1 MLRGRLGTA
10 RWAGALSMTAK
21 GPRKEAAAA
30 RQTEQDSML
39 VLVGVGAQEAASIA
53 SIVERSG
60 DGPFASAR
68 VVRLGPAQLGLAMQ
82 DALALGA
89 VAVPGDAA
97 RAAAAG
103 EAGEAEEAEEAEGA
117 GGGRGRLILMFGAAA
132 IDEDAHEAFLE
143 MLDEEEGDDIL
154 LAPAARPAHQQGA
167 CVCVCVCA
175 RARVCVCVC
184 VCVRAFSRAGAP
196 ARENQV
202 HLTLLWAGIHADEL
216 VMADIV
222 DSTLQGALLMIVGV
236 HGSFR
241 FTTLALQVLRNA

>member
-1 MLRGRLGTA
+1 MLRGRVGTA
-10 RWAGALSMTAK
+10 RWAGALSMTAE

-53 SIVERSG
+53 SIVEKSG

-97 RAAAAG
+97 SAAAAG
-103 EAGEAEEAEEAEGA
+103 EAGEAEGT

-167 CVCVCVCA
+167 CVCVCVCVCA
-175 RARVCVCVC
+175 RAFVCVCVC
-184 VCVRAFSRAGAP
+184 ACVRFRVLVHQHAKTRCTSLCSGQAFTQTSWSWP
-196 ARENQV
+196 
-202 HLTLLWAGIHADEL
+202 T
-216 VMADIV
+216 
-222 DSTLQGALLMIVGV
+222 
-236 HGSFR
+236 
-241 FTTLALQVLRNA
+241 

>member
-1 MLRGRLGTA
+1 MLRGRFGTA
-10 RWAGALSMTAK
+10 RWAGALSMTAE

-53 SIVERSG
+53 SIVEKSG

-103 EAGEAEEAEEAEGA
+103 EAGEAEEAEET
-117 GGGRGRLILMFGAAA
+117 
-132 IDEDAHEAFLE
+132 
-143 MLDEEEGDDIL
+143 EEEEAKRLVKDE
-154 LAPAARPAHQQGA
+154 AARSRGDGHKGHKPKPAHYRGD
-167 CVCVCVCA
+167 
-175 RARVCVCVC
+175 
-184 VCVRAFSRAGAP
+184 GHKWHEP
-196 ARENQV
+196 KPE
-202 HLTLLWAGIHADEL
+202 D
-216 VMADIV
+216 
-222 DSTLQGALLMIVGV
+222 
-236 HGSFR
+236 
-241 FTTLALQVLRNA
+241 

>member
-10 RWAGALSMTAK
+10 RWAGALSMTAE

-53 SIVERSG
+53 SIVEKSG

-103 EAGEAEEAEEAEGA
+103 EAGEAEEAEGT

-167 CVCVCVCA
+167 CVCVCVCVRA
-175 RARVCVCVC
+175 RAFVCVRLCVCVHA
-184 VCVRAFSRAGAP
+184 CVRFRVLVHQHAKTRCTSLCSGQAFTQTSWSWP
-196 ARENQV
+196 
-202 HLTLLWAGIHADEL
+202 T
-216 VMADIV
+216 
-222 DSTLQGALLMIVGV
+222 
-236 HGSFR
+236 
-241 FTTLALQVLRNA
+241 